1 MQIFQKNLSV
11 SMPYKFSPDKSIE
24 ETEILLFDIET
35 TGFSPDISSIYL
47 IGCCYYQN
55 SSWNLIQ
62 FFADDYISEQTILQN
77 FIDFAK
83 GFKIMIHYNGNGF
96 DIPYLQKKLLH
107 YHMNFS
113 FDSFLQIDLYKK
125 IFPYKKMLCLSNLKQ
140 KTIEEY
146 LSLPR
151 VDLYSGG
158 ELIDVYVSYM
168 KDKFGHKI
176 TMQDDMSKLLLHN
189 EEDVCNLIRITSIL
203 AYCDM
208 FEERQTNC
216 TITVEDEQVILS
228 FSMRNPLPVS
238 VVWEIESLSFTA
250 SESNAMLRI
259 ACLRGELKYFY
270 SNYKDYYYL
279 PAEDTA
285 IHKSVAEFVDKNYR
299 IKAKASTCYTK
310 KSGIFLPQ
318 FHGGLTPSFR
328 INYKEKNSF
337 IELTDKFLTDSEKLS
352 EYALVILQH
361 LLHTINRR

>member
-11 SMPYKFSPDKSIE
+11 SMPYEFSPDKSIE

-35 TGFSPDISSIYL
+35 TGFSPDISSIYF

-55 SSWNLIQ
+55 SSWKLIQ

-83 GFKIMIHYNGNGF
+83 DYRVMIHYNGNGF

-107 YHMNFS
+107 YHMIFS
-113 FDSFLQIDLYKK
+113 FDSFLQVDLYKK
-125 IFPYKKMLCLSNLKQ
+125 IFPYKKMLSLTNLKQ
-140 KTIEEY
+140 KTIEDF

-151 VDLYSGG
+151 VDSYSGG
-158 ELIDVYVSYM
+158 ELIEVYVSYM
-168 KDKFGHKI
+168 KDKFGHKT
-176 TMQDDMSKLLLHN
+176 TMQDDMNKLLLHN
-189 EEDVCNLIRITSIL
+189 EEDVCNLIRITSVL